1 MGFETVLPH
10 PLPSR
15 FSAQSVQNTHIYTH
29 CVNTLFGRRPRRVN
43 RSMLGGAEDGGQT
56 RADRGPGASTPPR
69 TGRPGLALTSQHG
82 PPGRE
87 GRFPSPRS
95 SARDPQGVPYEWQGS
110 LKGARAAPT
119 PGPGIRPYPRPKMAP
134 GRSLPRDC
142 GGTGARSQRLGAG
155 DVQGPGCAQV
165 GRGGQPLGRT
175 RCAPAHAALGEPA
188 RAGRPGHRA
197 ARPREQPPRPQDRG
211 RGRGRAPA
219 VTSAAAGGRVCRE
232 GAGAHKGPGG
242 GGWGRGV
249 SPARNRDPNEMQA
262 RFATQTRHI
271 LGKCKRHWQMQGKQA
286 EFLLAT
292 K

>member
-119 PGPGIRPYPRPKMAP
+119 PGPGIRPSPPPQDGSRTLFTPRLR
-134 GRSLPRDC
+134 GHR
-142 GGTGARSQRLGAG
+142 GAVPA
-155 DVQGPGCAQV
+155 A
-165 GRGGQPLGRT
+165 RGGGRART
-175 RCAPAHAALGEPA
+175 RVRTGRPRRAAPRQDPLRSRARCARRAG
-188 RAGRPGHRA
+188 AGRPPWAPRRQAPGATA
-197 ARPREQPPRPQDRG
+197 ASPGPGPRP
-211 RGRGRAPA
+211 
-219 VTSAAAGGRVCRE
+219 
-232 GAGAHKGPGG
+232 GPGSG
-242 GGWGRGV
+242 G
-249 SPARNRDPNEMQA
+249 D
-262 RFATQTRHI
+262 
-271 LGKCKRHWQMQGKQA
+271 
-286 EFLLAT
+286 
-292 K
+292 